1 MKTLAHLSDLHLGES
16 PMHQRRAA
24 RLVDLVLEL
33 GVDHVVVTGD
43 VTHHGLFTEYE
54 LFEGLFRPLR
64 AQGPKRGRLTVVPG
78 NHDRAGDD
86 VAELLC
92 DELRVSVD
100 ARDELF
106 MVCIDSTAPH
116 NRRTFRSHGAL
127 GDDMVA
133 AVREAL
139 ALAPRG
145 CLSCVLVHHHVLPLP
160 VEGLGEWF
168 ADTFGWP
175 HAGELPLGRELLRRV
190 AGRCDLLL
198 HGHRH
203 VPRHVELSGARPLQV
218 FNAGSSTQL
227 QGFRLF
233 THDGPHLVGWRWVHL
248 DGGYGTTPTRL
259 RNSKVETPSHS
270 PPLATAF
277 TSALKK

>member
-16 PMHQRRAA
+16 PWHDRRAA
-24 RLVDLVLEL
+24 ALVDLVLDL
-33 GVDHVVVTGD
+33 GIDHVVITGD
-43 VTHHGLFTEYE
+43 ITHHGFVTEYE
-54 LFEGLFRPLR
+54 LFDGLFRPLKAR
-64 AQGPKRGRLTVVPG
+64 GGTRGRLTVVPG

-116 NRRTFRSHGAL
+116 NRRTFRSHGDL
-127 GDDMVA
+127 CDSMVA
-133 AVREAL
+133 AVSDAL

-160 VEGLGEWF
+160 VEGFGEWF
-168 ADTFGWP
+168 ADTCGWP

-190 AGRCDLLL
+190 RGQCDLVL

-203 VPRHVELSGARPLQV
+203 VPRHFEVETGSRPLQV

-227 QGFRLF
+227 GGFRLF
-233 THDGPHLVGWRWVHL
+233 THEGPLLVDWRWVHL
-248 DGGYGTTPTRL
+248 EGLRSTKTPMISMLQT
-259 RNSKVETPSHS
+259 
-270 PPLATAF
+270 
-277 TSALKK
+277 